1 MNAATKGNE
10 YYVFQ
15 DGGRHLGP
23 ASVDVLARSMIAG
36 TLSSD
41 TRVGEAG
48 GSTWEPVGKVPS
60 IRAAVQQ
67 TTAAPPSN
75 RPAELARGSDA
86 PAESGR
92 WHPSPHG
99 PAMTVVMSPAVERAA
114 SARLPP
120 TPPHAPITVPRAP
133 LPPSVAPAG
142 EGPGAAAPAP
152 VSVGAPLAAASP
164 RSATTTVAPTAT
176 PPTDAATA
184 AAAIVTTIASTP
196 AAAAPQPP
204 STAASPVV
212 ATAATAKPAAAAL
225 TAQASAAKLDPKYR
239 LLPLVIFG
247 ACGAVAVVL
256 LGVTLLVR

>member
-23 ASVDVLARSMIAG
+23 ASVDVLARNMIAG

-41 TRVGEAG
+41 TLVGEAG

-67 TTAAPPSN
+67 ITAAPPSN

-152 VSVGAPLAAASP
+152 VAVGAPLAAASP
-164 RSATTTVAPTAT
+164 RSATTTGAPTAT
-176 PPTDAATA
+176 PPNAAATA
-184 AAAIVTTIASTP
+184 AAAIETTIASTP
-196 AAAAPQPP
+196 AAAAPQP

-225 TAQASAAKLDPKYR
+225 TAPQASAAKLDPKYR

-256 LGVTLLVR
+256 TGVTLLVR